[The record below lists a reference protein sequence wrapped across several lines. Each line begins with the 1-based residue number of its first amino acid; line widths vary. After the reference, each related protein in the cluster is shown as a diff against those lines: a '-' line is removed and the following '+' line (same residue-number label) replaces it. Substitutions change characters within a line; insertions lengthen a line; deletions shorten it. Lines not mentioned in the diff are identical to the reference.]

1 MVDALRVFSDTVTVF
16 DDGFSGRGEWKS
28 RFPKPGPLYVELGIG
43 KGQFLREMAQTH
55 PEACFIGLE
64 KEPGIL
70 VQAVR
75 KAQELG
81 LTNLKFILGD
91 VQFLAQLFAP
101 AEIDGL
107 YVHFCDPWPKS
118 RHDRRRLT
126 HENFLRLYRQ
136 VMAPTGVIRFKTD
149 NRELFDYSL
158 DSFSSFGMDLLT
170 VSYDFHQGKPES
182 SCIMTEYE
190 TKFSAAGLPIYYC
203 EALFGTAPE
212 ETTDNG

>member
-1 MVDALRVFSDTVTVF
+1 MVEALRVFSDTVTVF
-16 DDGFSGRGEWKS
+16 DEKFAGRGGWKKS
-28 RFPKPGPLYVELGIG
+28 FPVSGPLYVELGTG
-43 KGQFLREMAQTH
+43 KGQFLRDMAQNH

-75 KAQELG
+75 KARELG
-81 LTNLKFILGD
+81 LTNLKFVLGD
-91 VQFLAQLFAP
+91 VQFLAQLFSP

-107 YVHFCDPWPKS
+107 YIHFCDPWPKS
-118 RHDRRRLT
+118 RHGRRRLT

-136 VMAPTGVIRFKTD
+136 TLTSAGVIRFKTD

-170 VSYDFHQGKPES
+170 VSYDFHAGTPDS

-190 TKFSAAGLPIYYC
+190 AKFSAAGLPVHYC
-203 EALFGTAPE
+203 EARFGGLPGEA
-212 ETTDNG
+212 TDNG

>member
-16 DDGFSGRGEWKS
+16 DDGFTGRGGWKS
-28 RFPKPGPLYVELGIG
+28 RFAASGPLYVELGTG
-43 KGQFLREMAQTH
+43 KGQFLREMAQAH

-64 KEPGIL
+64 KEPGVL

-75 KAQELG
+75 KAHELG
-81 LTNLKFILGD
+81 LANLKFILGD

-126 HENFLRLYRQ
+126 HANFLRLYRQ
-136 VMAPTGVIRFKTD
+136 VMAPEAVIRFKTD
-149 NRELFDYSL
+149 NRDLFEYSL
-158 DSFSSFGMDLLT
+158 ESFSSFGMDLLT
-170 VSYDFHQGKPES
+170 VSYDFHQGEPAG

-190 TKFSAAGLPIYYC
+190 EKFAAAGLPIHYC
-203 EALFGTAPE
+203 EARFGRPQE
-212 ETTDNG
+212 ETTENG